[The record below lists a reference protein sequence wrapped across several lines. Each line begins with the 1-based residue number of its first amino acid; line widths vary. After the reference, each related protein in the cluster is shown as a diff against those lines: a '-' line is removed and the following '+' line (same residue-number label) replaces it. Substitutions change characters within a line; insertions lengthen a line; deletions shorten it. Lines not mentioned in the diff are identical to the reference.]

1 MSSKKKKILS
11 ALLASSMIMS
21 QVCVVAYADTY
32 ELTIPDSNSIE
43 EATVTVKKVEEGVA
57 GSELS
62 TGTQLNTGDE
72 LEITISNVPAGKKPV
87 IKVNDNALT
96 ESDGKYSYT
105 VQEAAVAISVEYLN
119 EYTVTGGS
127 NIVLKKGGANVTAET
142 TFVKDDVLTIEPAAG
157 YKFSSAPT
165 VGGGAAT
172 LTDGVYKY
180 TFDGNEGSAGAA
192 LTIVDNAV
200 KKSAKISFE
209 EGISVDGKTTGD
221 SVNPGDVLTIT
232 AGAKAADKKVAV
244 TVGGA
249 NAAAAED
256 ESNYK
261 FTYTIP
267 DSITDGDTLEIV
279 AAESYKVTYESTEAT
294 VKDGESNNVE
304 NNAFVA
310 KGTELTISAIDK
322 TGYDAAVKVN
332 GSKFTSGTTHQV
344 VYAVTVAVEYT
355 AKNITVNTEN
365 ANTEKVDIK
374 VKRGEGDPQDISASV
389 QVGDVISFAPKSES
403 NVVIKSVSV
412 NGTSLAKIEDGYTVK
427 GDEANV
433 TIVVE
438 VQNAYKINVANKP
451 ENVVLKKDEDDVTAD
466 TVFVNGDTLTI
477 KPATGYHFA
486 DTPNVTVG
494 EISATKGDGV
504 YTYTFDGTENESA
517 GGTLDVTASVEQD
530 AEPTPAKYAVTIEGE
545 GLTVTYGEEQTVN
558 SGDELADGTALTITA
573 AEKKGYTAKIKVNGA
588 NNEGSFTINGTAV
601 KITVEYVAK
610 DIKLI
615 PPDGEGVEN
624 VTLTVTRGTGEGAQ
638 VISDLNKLNVGD
650 VITFEANTGYSITKI
665 TVGEAQNDVKE
676 GYTVTGDD
684 EDGITLNITI
694 AKVFKIDTI
703 NVPAHT
709 SLYFRMTGGQKS
721 VKAAY
726 TDLAVTA
733 DTIFYVDSTL
743 VIKPETGY
751 KFNAAPTVGG
761 KEATVGKNGEYTYTF
776 TDSDTSTSALTVS
789 ATAKKVSKIASITD
803 SDYAEITVKK
813 GGEEVKAGDEV
824 LEGDELTITVTPC
837 LDSKLKRVVI
847 NGKAYSPA
855 ESYTYTV
862 GTSDVTIE
870 AEIAAVYTYKI
881 VGLKDTYFVGVT
893 QEEALAGLELTVTY
907 DDGSVEYHVPISK
920 AKISEFSTENNK
932 LYYVVTYGLVSGPVE
947 IDLTAV
953 AVEKIAVTT
962 DFQRQYTTS
971 DESLVLTGGKL
982 TVYKNNGETEEIN
995 IADNENVSVEGYAHD
1010 KAYANLDLT
1019 ITYTVDENHK
1029 YTTTYSIV
1037 VLDASK
1043 TVSGIEIADESA
1055 LKKEYYVGDEFVVG
1069 GQITVSYSDGV
1080 SETID
1085 ITSAMV
1091 SGYDPQTSGSQTIT
1105 VTYGGKTTSYEVTVT
1120 AVTVTGITVT
1130 PPTKTDYKVG
1140 DSLDLTGGSL
1150 VVNYSNSTTSD
1161 PISLT
1166 AAGVSVTGFNSAA
1179 PAQNQEITVSYGG
1192 QNGTFNVNIA
1202 EKSYKVNFSN
1212 ATVKNG
1218 ETELKTG
1225 DSVAENT
1232 VLTVTAAPKDGY
1244 TAALKVNGTAQS
1256 GTSATITVINDV
1268 TITVEYTKKSSG
1280 GSSGGSGGSS
1290 GGGSSSGGSSSTT
1303 KNPTVD
1309 GKTQT
1314 WTNVAN
1320 DIAKLPEGKTQ
1331 TIDLNGGTNVPVDVV
1346 KAIATSN
1353 AEVTLKV
1360 DEVFSWT
1367 IDGSD
1372 IEAKDA
1378 KAANLSITKTTVTG
1392 TSALRGIVGTGFS
1405 IKGTNVKSELNINFK
1420 ATHAGEFANLFKKVD
1435 GKLVFVDNVKVDKN
1449 GAAIGLEVSE
1459 KGEYVVMLGKYSD
1472 RAGDMDNDGISNAK
1486 DSLAILKDFL
1496 DMEKGVNPLVADV
1509 NGDGFINAK
1518 DALQVLIEY
1527 LGIK

>member
-32 ELTIPDSNSIE
+32 ELTIPASESIE
-43 EATVTVKKVEEGVA
+43 NATVTVKKVVDDVPGEA
-57 GSELS
+57 IT
-62 TGTQLNTGDE
+62 TGAQLNTGDE

-96 ESDGKYSYT
+96 ESDGKYSYI
-105 VQEAAVAISVEYLN
+105 VQEAAVVISVEYLN

-127 NIVLKKGGANVTAET
+127 YIVLKKGGAAVDSGTK
-142 TFVKDDVLTIEPAAG
+142 FVKDDVLTIEPAAG
-157 YKFSSAPT
+157 YKFSAAPT
-165 VGGGAAT
+165 VGGSAAT
-172 LTDGVYKY
+172 SNDEGATYTYKFFGTENTDTPG
-180 TFDGNEGSAGAA
+180 E
-192 LTIVDNAV
+192 LTIVDNTA
-200 KKSAKISFE
+200 KKTCKLSF
-209 EGISVDGKTTGD
+209 DGVTVSGSEVGEVTSGTT
-221 SVNPGDVLTIT
+221 DVPYGETITIT
-232 AGAKAADKKVAV
+232 AGAKADDKQVAV

-249 NAAAAED
+249 DAAAAED

-267 DSITDGDTLEIV
+267 DSITDGDTLAIV
-279 AAESYKVTYESTEAT
+279 AAVSYKVTFSSDVESVT
-294 VKDGESNNVE
+294 VDESPISSGD
-304 NNAFVA
+304 FVA
-310 KGTELTISAIDK
+310 NGKTLTITAKSVTGKTAAIKANTQTLVGTTTDVNS
-322 TGYDAAVKVN
+322 AAVDI
-332 GSKFTSGTTHQV
+332 T
-344 VYAVTVAVEYT
+344 VEYT
-355 AKNITVNTEN
+355 PIDISLVTTSAQSD
-365 ANTEKVDIK
+365 KVDIT
-374 VKRGEGDPQDISASV
+374 VTRGESPLGELPEKV
-389 QVGDVISFAPKSES
+389 QVGDKITFAPKSES

-427 GDEANV
+427 GDEENV

-530 AEPTPAKYAVTIEGE
+530 AEPSPATYAVTFGE
-545 GLTVTYGEEQTVN
+545 GLTVKYGSEQSVT
-558 SGDELADGTALTITA
+558 SGDELEDGTALTITA

-588 NNEGSFTINGTAV
+588 DNAGSFTINGAAV
-601 KITVEYVAK
+601 EITVEYVAK
-610 DIKLI
+610 DIALT
-615 PPDGEGVEN
+615 PSGEGKDN
-624 VTLTVTRGTGEGAQ
+624 VTITVTRGEGEGAQ
-638 VISDLNKLNVGD
+638 TISDLNKLNVGD
-650 VITFEANTGYSITKI
+650 VITFAPKTGYSITKI
-665 TVGEAQNDVKE
+665 TVGEAQDDVKE
-676 GYTVTGDD
+676 GYTVVGDD
-684 EDGITLNITI
+684 EGGITLNITT
-694 AKVFKIDTI
+694 AKVFTVGDA
-703 NVPAHT
+703 PANTKLYKGENEVT
-709 SLYFRMTGGQKS
+709 STTTF
-721 VKAAY
+721 
-726 TDLAVTA
+726 AV
-733 DTIFYVDSTL
+733 DETL
-743 VIKPETGY
+743 TIKPETGY
-751 KFNAAPTVGG
+751 KFTAAPTVGG
-761 KEATVGKNGEYTYTF
+761 KAATAGENGEYTYTF

-789 ATAKKVSKIASITD
+789 ATAKKVSKIASIPEGFTVQNSNKETLNKD
-803 SDYAEITVKK
+803 S
-813 GGEEVKAGDEV
+813 EV
-824 LEGDELTITVTPC
+824 LEGDELTITPNVTAP
-837 LDSKLKRVVI
+837 DKLNRVVI
-847 NGKAYSPA
+847 NGTAYGAKENYSF
-855 ESYTYTV
+855 TV
-862 GTSDVTIE
+862 GTADVEIK
-870 AEIAAVYTYKI
+870 AEVAKVKTFE
-881 VGLKDTYFVGVT
+881 VLGFKDEYFDSEQLTLENVKT
-893 QEEALAGLELTVTY
+893 GLELTVTY
-907 DDGSVEYHVPISK
+907 DDGSVEYHVPIANANLGSWSK
-920 AKISEFSTENNK
+920 TTEQFSFQII
-932 LYYVVTYGLVSGPVE
+932 YGGLVMPVSKP
-947 IDLTAV
+947 ITAV
-953 AVEKIAVTT
+953 AVEKIAVT
-962 DFQRQYTTS
+962 S
-971 DESLVLTGGKL
+971 DLTKREYKVGEELSLEGGKI
-982 TVYKNNGETEEIN
+982 TVYNNDGTSTVVDMSDASVSVTGYDTETEPN
-995 IADNENVSVEGYAHD
+995 SDL
-1010 KAYANLDLT
+1010 KLT
-1019 ITYTVDENHK
+1019 ITYTNNGVN
-1029 YTTTYSIV
+1029 YTTEYSIV
-1037 VLDASK
+1037 VVAADAKEVSSILISTQPTK
-1043 TVSGIEIADESA
+1043 TA
-1055 LKKEYYVGDEFVVG
+1055 YFVGDELSVDG
-1069 GQITVSYSDGV
+1069 KITVSYSDGSS
-1080 SETID
+1080 SEIA
-1085 ITSAMV
+1085 ITPAMV
-1091 SGYDPQTSGSQTIT
+1091 TDFNSSAAAAKQTLT
-1105 VTYGGKTTSYEVTVT
+1105 VTYGGQTATYDISVT
-1120 AVTVTGITVT
+1120 AVAVSSIAVTA
-1130 PPTKTDYKVG
+1130 PTKKDYKVG
-1140 DSLDLTGGSL
+1140 ESLDLTGGSL
-1150 VVNYSNSTTSD
+1150 VATYNNGKEETL
-1161 PISLT
+1161 PLT

-1280 GSSGGSGGSS
+1280 GSSGGS
-1290 GGGSSSGGSSSTT
+1290 GGSSSGGSSSTT

>member
-32 ELTIPDSNSIE
+32 ELTIPDSNAIE

-165 VGGGAAT
+165 VGGSAAT
-172 LTDGVYKY
+172 SNDEGATYTY
-180 TFDGNEGSAGAA
+180 TFQGTENTGNPCE
-192 LTIVDNAV
+192 LTIVDNTEL
-200 KKSAKISFE
+200 KSATITFG
-209 EGISVDGKTTGD
+209 EGITVDGKTTGD
-221 SVNPGDVLTIT
+221 SVNPGDELTIT
-232 AGAKAADKKVAV
+232 AGEKADGKQVSVKVGSAV
-244 TVGGA
+244 A
-249 NAAAAED
+249 EPAED
-256 ESNYK
+256 VSNYK

-332 GSKFTSGTTHQV
+332 GSESTSGTTHQV
-344 VYAVTVAVEYT
+344 VGAVTVAVEYT
-355 AKNITVNTEN
+355 AKDITVNTEN

-427 GDEANV
+427 GDEENV

-451 ENVVLKKDEDDVTAD
+451 ENVVLKKGSQEIDGNTIFVKDEV
-466 TVFVNGDTLTI
+466 LTI
-477 KPATGYHFA
+477 EPASGYEF
-486 DTPNVTVG
+486 DGTPTVG
-494 EISATKGDGV
+494 GTNAEASTGGA
-504 YTYTFDGTENESA
+504 YTYTFTGSEDNSAALEVSATAVESQ
-517 GGTLDVTASVEQD
+517 TPS
-530 AEPTPAKYAVTIEGE
+530 PTKYAVTIEGE
-545 GLTVTYGEEQTVN
+545 GLTVTYGSEQSVT
-558 SGDELADGTALTITA
+558 SGDELEDGTALTITA

-588 NNEGSFTINGTAV
+588 DNEGSFTINGAAV
-601 KITVEYVAK
+601 TISVEYVAK
-610 DIKLI
+610 DIVLT
-615 PPDGEGVEN
+615 PSGEGKDN
-624 VTLTVTRGTGEGAQ
+624 VTITVTRGTGEGAQ
-638 VISDLNKLNVGD
+638 TISDLNKLNVGD
-650 VITFEANTGYSITKI
+650 VITFAPKTGYSII
-665 TVGEAQNDVKE
+665 DIMVGKNATDVKST

-684 EDGITLNITI
+684 EEGITLTITTEK
-694 AKVFKIDTI
+694 AFKIDTI

-751 KFNAAPTVGG
+751 KFTAAPTVGG
-761 KEATVGKNGEYTYTF
+761 KAATAGENGEYTYTF
-776 TDSDTSTSALTVS
+776 TDSDTSTSALNVS
-789 ATAKKVSKIASITD
+789 ATAKKVSKIASIPEGFTVQNSNKETLNKD
-803 SDYAEITVKK
+803 S
-813 GGEEVKAGDEV
+813 EV
-824 LEGDELTITVTPC
+824 LEGDELTITPNVTAP
-837 LDSKLKRVVI
+837 DKLNRVVI
-847 NGKAYSPA
+847 NGTAYGA
-855 ESYTYTV
+855 KESYSFTV
-862 GTSDVTIE
+862 GTADVAIE
-870 AEIAAVYTYKI
+870 AEVAKVKTFE
-881 VGLKDTYFVGVT
+881 VLGFKDEYFDSEQLTLENVKT
-893 QEEALAGLELTVTY
+893 GLELTVTY
-907 DDGSVEYHVPISK
+907 DDGSVEYHVPIANASLGSWSK
-920 AKISEFSTENNK
+920 TTEQFSFQII
-932 LYYVVTYGLVSGPVE
+932 YGGLVMPVSKP
-947 IDLTAV
+947 ITAV

-1043 TVSGIEIADESA
+1043 TVSGIVIADEKE
-1055 LKKEYYVGDEFVVG
+1055 LKKEYYVGDKFVVG
-1069 GQITVSYSDGV
+1069 GQITVSYSNADP
-1080 SETID
+1080 ETID

-1091 SGYDPQTSGSQTIT
+1091 SGYNPQTSGSQTIT

-1120 AVTVTGITVT
+1120 AVAVSSIAVTA
-1130 PPTKTDYKVG
+1130 PTKTDYKVG
-1140 DSLDLTGGSL
+1140 ESLDLTGGSL
-1150 VVNYSNSTTSD
+1150 VATYNNGKEETL
-1161 PISLT
+1161 PLT

-1353 AEVTLKV
+1353 AEVTLEV

-1420 ATHAGEFANLFKKVD
+1420 ATHSGEFANLFKKVD

-1527 LGIK
+1527 LEIK

>member
-1 MSSKKKKILS
+1 
-11 ALLASSMIMS
+11 
-21 QVCVVAYADTY
+21 
-32 ELTIPDSNSIE
+32 
-43 EATVTVKKVEEGVA
+43 
-57 GSELS
+57 
-62 TGTQLNTGDE
+62 
-72 LEITISNVPAGKKPV
+72 
-87 IKVNDNALT
+87 
-96 ESDGKYSYT
+96 
-105 VQEAAVAISVEYLN
+105 
-119 EYTVTGGS
+119 
-127 NIVLKKGGANVTAET
+127 
-142 TFVKDDVLTIEPAAG
+142 
-157 YKFSSAPT
+157 
-165 VGGGAAT
+165 
-172 LTDGVYKY
+172 
-180 TFDGNEGSAGAA
+180 
-192 LTIVDNAV
+192 
-200 KKSAKISFE
+200 
-209 EGISVDGKTTGD
+209 
-221 SVNPGDVLTIT
+221 
-232 AGAKAADKKVAV
+232 
-244 TVGGA
+244 
-249 NAAAAED
+249 
-256 ESNYK
+256 
-261 FTYTIP
+261 
-267 DSITDGDTLEIV
+267 
-279 AAESYKVTYESTEAT
+279 
-294 VKDGESNNVE
+294 
-304 NNAFVA
+304 
-310 KGTELTISAIDK
+310 
-322 TGYDAAVKVN
+322 
-332 GSKFTSGTTHQV
+332 
-344 VYAVTVAVEYT
+344 
-355 AKNITVNTEN
+355 
-365 ANTEKVDIK
+365 
-374 VKRGEGDPQDISASV
+374 GEGKD
-389 QVGDVISFAPKSES
+389 
-403 NVVIKSVSV
+403 
-412 NGTSLAKIEDGYTVK
+412 
-427 GDEANV
+427 NV
-433 TIVVE
+433 TI
-438 VQNAYKINVANKP
+438 
-451 ENVVLKKDEDDVTAD
+451 
-466 TVFVNGDTLTI
+466 
-477 KPATGYHFA
+477 
-486 DTPNVTVG
+486 
-494 EISATKGDGV
+494 
-504 YTYTFDGTENESA
+504 
-517 GGTLDVTASVEQD
+517 
-530 AEPTPAKYAVTIEGE
+530 
-545 GLTVTYGEEQTVN
+545 
-558 SGDELADGTALTITA
+558 
-573 AEKKGYTAKIKVNGA
+573 
-588 NNEGSFTINGTAV
+588 
-601 KITVEYVAK
+601 
-610 DIKLI
+610 
-615 PPDGEGVEN
+615 
-624 VTLTVTRGTGEGAQ
+624 TVTRGTGEGAQ
-638 VISDLNKLNVGD
+638 TISDLNKLNVGD
-650 VITFEANTGYSITKI
+650 VITFAPKTGYSII
-665 TVGEAQNDVKE
+665 DIMVGKNATDVKST

-684 EDGITLNITI
+684 EEGITLTITTEK
-694 AKVFKIDTI
+694 AFKIDTI

-751 KFNAAPTVGG
+751 KFTAAPTVGG
-761 KEATVGKNGEYTYTF
+761 KEATAGENGEYTYTF
-776 TDSDTSTSALTVS
+776 TDSDTSTSALNVS
-789 ATAKKVSKIASITD
+789 ATAKKVSKIASIPEGFTVQNSNKETLNKD
-803 SDYAEITVKK
+803 S
-813 GGEEVKAGDEV
+813 EV
-824 LEGDELTITVTPC
+824 LEGDELTITPNVTAP
-837 LDSKLKRVVI
+837 DKLNRVVI
-847 NGKAYSPA
+847 NGTAYGA
-855 ESYTYTV
+855 KESYSFTV
-862 GTSDVTIE
+862 GTADVEIK
-870 AEIAAVYTYKI
+870 AEIAKPTAIEV
-881 VGLKDTYFVGVT
+881 VGLKDEYFVGVS
-893 QEEALAGLELTVTY
+893 QAEAIAGLELTVTY
-907 DDGSVEYHVPISK
+907 DDGSSEYHVAVTGEMLGDS
-920 AKISEFSTENNK
+920 FSTADDK
-932 LYYVVTYGLVSGPVE
+932 MSFTITYGTATKSVSV
-947 IDLTAV
+947 DLTAV

-982 TVYKNNGETEEIN
+982 TVYKNNGDTEEID
-995 IADNENVSVEGYAHD
+995 IADNENVKVEGYAHD

-1043 TVSGIEIADESA
+1043 TVSSIAIADENE

-1069 GQITVSYSDGV
+1069 GQITVSYSDAD

-1091 SGYDPQTSGSQTIT
+1091 SGYNPQTSGSQTIT

-1140 DSLDLTGGSL
+1140 ESLDLTGGSL
-1150 VVNYSNSTTSD
+1150 VATYNNGKEETL
-1161 PISLT
+1161 PLT

-1232 VLTVTAAPKDGY
+1232 VLTVAATPKDGY

-1280 GSSGGSGGSS
+1280 GSSGSSGGSS
-1290 GGGSSSGGSSSTT
+1290 GGSSSGGSSSTT

-1314 WTNVAN
+1314 WTDVAS
-1320 DIAKLPEGKTQ
+1320 DISKLTDGTTKT
-1331 TIDLNGGTNVPVDVV
+1331 INLNGGTTVPVDVV

-1353 AEVTLKV
+1353 AEVTLEV

-1372 IEAKDA
+1372 IDPKDA

-1392 TSALRGIVGTGFS
+1392 TSALRGTVGTGFT

-1449 GAAIGLEVSE
+1449 GSAIGLEVSE

>member
-1 MSSKKKKILS
+1 M
-11 ALLASSMIMS
+11 
-21 QVCVVAYADTY
+21 AYADTY
-32 ELTIPDSNSIE
+32 ELTIPDSNAIE

-165 VGGGAAT
+165 VGGSAAT
-172 LTDGVYKY
+172 SNDEGATYTY
-180 TFDGNEGSAGAA
+180 TFQGTENTGNPDA
-192 LTIVDNAV
+192 LTIVDNTA
-200 KKSAKISFE
+200 KKTCKLSF
-209 EGISVDGKTTGD
+209 DGVTVSGSEVGEVTSGTT
-221 SVNPGDVLTIT
+221 DVPYGETITIT
-232 AGAKAADKKVAV
+232 AGAKADDKQVAV

-249 NAAAAED
+249 DAAAAED

-279 AAESYKVTYESTEAT
+279 AAESYKVTYESTDAT
-294 VKDGESNNVE
+294 VTDGESKTVTSGT
-304 NNAFVA
+304 FVA

-332 GSKFTSGTTHQV
+332 GSEFTSGGKHQV
-344 VYAVTVAVEYT
+344 TGAVTVAVEYT
-355 AKNITVNTEN
+355 AKDITVNTEN

-427 GDEANV
+427 GDEENV

-451 ENVVLKKDEDDVTAD
+451 ENVVLKKGSQEID
-466 TVFVNGDTLTI
+466 GDTIFVKDEVLTI
-477 KPATGYHFA
+477 EPASGYEF
-486 DTPNVTVG
+486 DGTPTVG
-494 EISATKGDGV
+494 GTNAAESTGGA
-504 YTYTFDGTENESA
+504 YTYTFTGSEANSAALEISANAVESQTPA
-517 GGTLDVTASVEQD
+517 
-530 AEPTPAKYAVTIEGE
+530 PAKYAVTITGE
-545 GLTVTYGEEQTVN
+545 GLTVTYGSEQSVT
-558 SGDELADGTALTITA
+558 SGDELEDGTALTITA

-588 NNEGSFTINGTAV
+588 DNEGSFTINGAAV
-601 KITVEYVAK
+601 TISVEYVAK
-610 DIKLI
+610 DIVLT
-615 PPDGEGVEN
+615 PSGEGKDN
-624 VTLTVTRGTGEGAQ
+624 VTITVTRGTGEGAQ
-638 VISDLNKLNVGD
+638 TISDLNKLNVGD
-650 VITFEANTGYSITKI
+650 VITFAPKTGYSII
-665 TVGEAQNDVKE
+665 DIMVGKNATDVKST

-684 EDGITLNITI
+684 EEGITLTITTEK
-694 AKVFKIDTI
+694 AFKIDTI

-751 KFNAAPTVGG
+751 KFTAAPTVGG
-761 KEATVGKNGEYTYTF
+761 KAATAGENGEYTYTF

-789 ATAKKVSKIASITD
+789 ATAKKVSKIASIPEGFTVQNSNKETLNKD
-803 SDYAEITVKK
+803 S
-813 GGEEVKAGDEV
+813 EV
-824 LEGDELTITVTPC
+824 LEGDELTITPNVTAP
-837 LDSKLKRVVI
+837 DKLNRVVI
-847 NGKAYSPA
+847 NGTAYGA
-855 ESYTYTV
+855 KESYSFTV
-862 GTSDVTIE
+862 GTADVAIE
-870 AEIAAVYTYKI
+870 AEVAKVKTFE
-881 VGLKDTYFVGVT
+881 VLGFKDEYFDSEQLTLENVKT
-893 QEEALAGLELTVTY
+893 GLELTVTY
-907 DDGSVEYHVPISK
+907 DDGSVEYHVPIANASLGSWSK
-920 AKISEFSTENNK
+920 TTEQFSFQII
-932 LYYVVTYGLVSGPVE
+932 YGGLVMPVSKP
-947 IDLTAV
+947 ITAV

-982 TVYKNNGETEEIN
+982 TVYKNNGDTEEID
-995 IADNENVSVEGYAHD
+995 IADNENVKVEGYAHD

-1043 TVSGIEIADESA
+1043 TVSGIVIADENE

-1069 GQITVSYSDGV
+1069 GQITVSYSDAD

-1091 SGYDPQTSGSQTIT
+1091 SGYNPQTSGSQTIT

-1140 DSLDLTGGSL
+1140 ESLDLTGGSL
-1150 VVNYSNSTTSD
+1150 VATYNNGKEETL
-1161 PISLT
+1161 PLT
-1166 AAGVSVTGFNSAA
+1166 AAGVSVTGFNSSTTGEKTI
-1179 PAQNQEITVSYGG
+1179 NVSY
-1192 QNGTFNVNIA
+1192 NGKSGSFKVNVA

-1232 VLTVTAAPKDGY
+1232 VLTVTATPKDSY

-1378 KAANLSITKTTVTG
+1378 KAANLSITKTTVTD

-1420 ATHAGEFANLFKKVD
+1420 ATHSGEFANLFKKVD

-1496 DMEKGVNPLVADV
+1496 DIENGVNPLVADV
-1509 NGDGFINAK
+1509 NDDSFINAK

-1527 LGIK
+1527 LEIK